1 MAVGSF
7 SMSDMLAALEKF
19 EPQPQQTLL
28 IPKRMRAALETEAAV
43 SNPLVTGY
51 TIERKFRG
59 LGVEVFDIP
68 PETVYDWSGCRSP
81 ARAQRRHKLGFQQRV
96 KITTKDVAYL
106 IDKDAMRRMTHAWER
121 RCVKMLIG

>member
-51 TIERKFRG
+51 

>member
-28 IPKRMRAALETEAAV
+28 IPKRMRAAIETETAA

-51 TIERKFRG
+51 TIERKFMS

-81 ARAQRRHKLGFQQRV
+81 ARAQRRHKLGFPQRV
-96 KITTKDVAYL
+96 KVTTREVAYL
-106 IDKDAMRRMTHAWER
+106 VDKAALRRVSDDWER
-121 RCVKMLIG
+121 RVCKMLFE